1 MKQTVDRSQRSAARM
16 REDRKASLMGKYFDL
31 FCSDFE
37 YEGISYAKFRKIMAA
52 LWIRGTLLA
61 VPVKGAKEVADALGE
76 EELMFGICDYSSNE
90 WDIDGFPLKVTCDL
104 PTTDGQMIGGVPVTA
119 SIGQPTNQSLLPI
132 GEKLT
137 VGNDCVVGF
146 GLPSLRPIQ
155 DFVEQTVNYIIDAE
169 VAIRNNQIAMGMQTT
184 IVTTKDS
191 FIRAKNLEDQI
202 MNGEPVKLVSAKTL
216 ESVAFPASGISDFT
230 DGQYKLKMNYEN
242 ELKTYL
248 GIRNIGNIEKKER
261 VNVDEAASNNE
272 ESDIGSDGIARMIDE
287 FCKGC
292 GEVLKT
298 HFTIKRRKNEVEKP
312 MPEDDEE
319 EEGDDENASEE

>member
-1 MKQTVDRSQRSAARM
+1 MKQTIDRSQRSAAMM

-37 YEGISYAKFRKIMAA
+37 YKGISYAKFRKIMASV
-52 LWIRGTLLA
+52 WIRGTLIA
-61 VPVKGAKEVADALGE
+61 VPLKGAKEMADALGE
-76 EELMFGICDYSSNE
+76 EELMFGLCDYSPTE
-90 WDIDGFPLKVTCDL
+90 WDIDGFPLKVTCDRS
-104 PTTDGQMIGGVPVTA
+104 TSGEMIGGVPVTA
-119 SIGQPTNQSLLPI
+119 SIGQPTEQKLLPI
-132 GEKLT
+132 GQVLT
-137 VGNDCVVGF
+137 VGKDCVVGF

-155 DFVEQTVNYIIDAE
+155 DFVEQMVNYIIDAE
-169 VAIRNNQIAMGMQTT
+169 VAIRNNQIAMGLQTT

-191 FIRAKNLEDQI
+191 YIRAKNLEDQI
-202 MNGEPVKLVSAKTL
+202 MDGNPVKLVSAKTL

-292 GEVLKT
+292 GKVLGT
-298 HFTIKRRKNEVEKP
+298 RFTIKRRENKAEEP
-312 MPEDDEE
+312 LPEDDEE

>member
-1 MKQTVDRSQRSAARM
+1 MKQTIDRSQRSSAEM
-16 REDRKASLMGKYFDL
+16 RENRKASLMGKYFDL

-37 YEGISYAKFRKIMAA
+37 YEGISYAKFRKIMAS
-52 LWIRGTLLA
+52 LWIRGTLIA
-61 VPVKGAKEVADALGE
+61 VPLNGAKEMADALGE
-76 EELMFGICDYSSNE
+76 KELMFGLCDYSPTE
-90 WDIDGFPLKVTCDL
+90 WDIDGFPLKVTCDRS
-104 PTTDGQMIGGVPVTA
+104 TSGEMIGGVPVTA
-119 SIGQPTNQSLLPI
+119 SIGQPTEQKLLPI
-132 GEKLT
+132 GQVLT
-137 VGNDCVVGF
+137 VGKDCVVGF

-191 FIRAKNLEDQI
+191 YIRAKNLEDQI

-292 GEVLKT
+292 GEVLGT
-298 HFTIKRRKNEVEKP
+298 RFTIKRRENKAEKP
-312 MPEDDEE
+312 MPEDDE